1 MDTLNI
7 QFSSSTFHI
16 VPPIAKGQVKYVKC
30 FGKLPDISDGC
41 GDDAQ
46 CELTLSQYLKMVEG
60 SSDMNVTNRKKI
72 DKEESFEKIGELAEQ
87 KETVVSKNPDSTV
100 TEHDKNA
107 EKQQE
112 MAEIKTDKE
121 RRGFLT
127 FLLTIKEI
135 IMRFV
140 LFGIIYLVINRVY
153 KIFLQL
159 FV

>member
-1 MDTLNI
+1 
-7 QFSSSTFHI
+7 
-16 VPPIAKGQVKYVKC
+16 
-30 FGKLPDISDGC
+30 
-41 GDDAQ
+41 
-46 CELTLSQYLKMVEG
+46 
-60 SSDMNVTNRKKI
+60 MNVTNRKKI
-72 DKEESFEKIGELAEQ
+72 DKEESFEKIGELAEH
-87 KETVVSKNPDSTV
+87 KETLVSKKPDSTV
-100 TEHDKNA
+100 TEHNKIA

-112 MAEIKTDKE
+112 MAEIETDKE

-153 KIFLQL
+153 KIFLHL

>member
-1 MDTLNI
+1 
-7 QFSSSTFHI
+7 
-16 VPPIAKGQVKYVKC
+16 
-30 FGKLPDISDGC
+30 
-41 GDDAQ
+41 
-46 CELTLSQYLKMVEG
+46 MVEG

-87 KETVVSKNPDSTV
+87 KETMVSKNPDSTV
-100 TEHDKNA
+100 TEHNKIA

-112 MAEIKTDKE
+112 MAETQTDKE